1 MEERDNRGLIRDCIN
16 KLQKL
21 NDYDW
26 DDLIEKYELDYS
38 QDHLRKL
45 SYGMKLAYDTFQ
57 NEIVSQDES
66 DLLNEKLLEIK
77 KEKVKLQDMR
87 TLVNKDIRNL
97 ARIENI
103 VDLLKDDIYD
113 LSNKKP
119 MVNHSYI
126 NHESNG
132 KDAVLLLGDLH
143 YFMVCDNSV
152 NKYNPEICKERL
164 NKVIDDTIEKCL
176 LHNIDTCNVIGLG
189 DWISGEIHSTVRLQN
204 AENLVVQIIEVS
216 ELISE
221 VLYKL
226 SKHLPYVTLSM
237 VSDNHSR
244 VYSNKDD
251 NLNKDNYT
259 QIIKEFIKLRTK
271 DISNFVVLDNTIN
284 HDEIA
289 IVDIKGKNIIACHG
303 DKIATDNKCVEQLEN
318 STNVNADIIVFGH
331 IHNPRFFTNA
341 NCEIFVNGSLM
352 GSDEYAS
359 NKKLFSKPSQT
370 LLILDKDKSGV
381 ECSYVIKV

>member
-1 MEERDNRGLIRDCIN
+1 MEERNTKGLIKDCIN

-26 DDLIEKYELDYS
+26 NDLIEKYDLDYS

-45 SYGMKLAYDTFQ
+45 AYGMKLAYDTFQ
-57 NEIVSQDES
+57 NEIVSNDES
-66 DLLNEKLLEIK
+66 ELLHEKLLEIK
-77 KEKVKLQDMR
+77 KEKVRLQDMR
-87 TLVNKDIRNL
+87 ALVNKDIRSL

-103 VDLLKDDIYD
+103 VDLIKDNIDE

-119 MVNHSYI
+119 LMNNCFIS
-126 NHESNG
+126 HESTG

-143 YFMVCDNSV
+143 YQMICDNSV
-152 NKYNPEICKERL
+152 NKYNPKICKERL
-164 NKVIDDTIEKCL
+164 DKVINSTIEKCL
-176 LHNIDTCNVIGLG
+176 LHDIDTCNLIGLG
-189 DWISGEIHSTVRLQN
+189 DWISGEIHSTVRLSN
-204 AENLVVQIIEVS
+204 AENLIVQIIEIS
-216 ELISE
+216 EIISE
-221 VLYKL
+221 VICKL
-226 SKHLPYVTLSM
+226 SKYLPYVTLSM

-244 VYSNKDD
+244 VYPNKDD

-318 STNVNADIIVFGH
+318 ATNTNADIIVFGH
-331 IHNPRFFTNA
+331 IHNPRFFTSA
-341 NCEIFVNGSLM
+341 SCEIVVNGSLM

-370 LLILDKDKSGV
+370 LLILDRNEPGV